1 MLRDE
6 SFRSV
11 LRREVDQISL
21 PSEEMWLPRSSG
33 KTVPWSGLAV
43 AAGVGVIAILLA
55 VALSA
60 ARQGTAPI
68 VLATPA
74 PPVTSATASRE
85 PSGLA
90 VLPEEQ
96 AVLDAFNQAGMDV
109 RLIGASKFESDL
121 GVPLSARVF
130 IVVPGSQGA
139 DILFLPATGIGDIR
153 VCAAP
158 GAAPGW
164 TRSDVFVNGQRVSSG
179 ESGRPVYHLLNARY
193 FAITY
198 DVATRDALAHGLGLT
213 AAQC

>member
-21 PSEEMWLPRSSG
+21 PSEEEWLPRISG
-33 KTVPWSGLAV
+33 KTIPWSGLAV
-43 AAGVGVIAILLA
+43 AAGVGVLAVLLA
-55 VALSA
+55 LALSA
-60 ARQGTAPI
+60 GRKGAEPV
-68 VLATPA
+68 VLATPS
-74 PPVTSATASRE
+74 PPTTSATPSRE

-96 AVLDAFNQAGMDV
+96 AVLDAFNRAGIDV

-139 DILFLPATGIGDIR
+139 DILFLPPTGIGDIR

-158 GAAPGW
+158 GAAPGS
-164 TRSDVFVNGQRVSSG
+164 TTSTVFVNGQRVSSG
-179 ESGRPVYHLLNARY
+179 ESGRPVYYLLNARY

-198 DVATRDALAHGLGLT
+198 DVATRDALTHGLGLNG
-213 AAQC
+213 AQC